1 LALLAPW
8 RFKKTKEE
16 TMSRIGKKP
25 VAIPAGVEVKSSG
38 KTVSVK
44 GPKGALDLELT
55 GAISV
60 EVDAA
65 TKEVRVGRD
74 GDARMDRAKH
84 GLYRAL
90 INNMIEGVTKGY
102 AKSLEI
108 QGVGYRAQLKGQR
121 LELFVGYNTKVPEVY
136 MIPTGVKVTVPTP
149 TEINVEGID
158 KQLVGQ
164 VAASI
169 RLIRTPDVY
178 KGKGV
183 RYKGEVVRKLPG
195 KTVAASGS

>member
-1 LALLAPW
+1 
-8 RFKKTKEE
+8 
-16 TMSRIGKKP
+16 MSRIGKKP
-25 VAIPAGVEVKSSG
+25 VVIPAGVEVKVAG
-38 KTVSVK
+38 RAVSVK
-44 GPKGALDLELT
+44 GPKGTLTQELQ

-60 EVDAA
+60 EVDDAA
-65 TKEVRVGRD
+65 KEVRVLRD
-74 GDARMDRAKH
+74 SELRADRAKH

-90 INNMIEGVTKGY
+90 IANMIEGVTKGY

-108 QGVGYRAQLKGQR
+108 QGVGYRAQVAGKKLN
-121 LELFVGYNTKVPEVY
+121 LFVGYNTKIPEVY
-136 MIPTGVKVTVPTP
+136 LIPDGVKVEVPTP
-149 TEINVEGID
+149 TEINISGID

-169 RLIRTPDVY
+169 RLIRKPDVY

-195 KTVAASGS
+195 KTVAAAGA

>member
-1 LALLAPW
+1 
-8 RFKKTKEE
+8 
-16 TMSRIGKKP
+16 MSRIGKKP
-25 VAIPAGVEVKSSG
+25 VSIPSGVDVKVNGQSV
-38 KTVSVK
+38 TVK
-44 GPKGALDLELT
+44 GPKGSLTQVLT
-55 GAISV
+55 GAIAV

-65 TKEVRVGRD
+65 AKEVLVKRSSEI
-74 GDARMDRAKH
+74 RMDRAKH
-84 GLYRAL
+84 GLYRSL

-108 QGVGYRAQLKGQR
+108 QGVGYRALLKGKR

-136 MIPTGVKVTVPTP
+136 NIPEGVTVVCPTP
-149 TEINVEGID
+149 TEINISGID

-164 VAASI
+164 VASSI
-169 RLIRTPDVY
+169 RLIRPPDVY

-195 KTVAASGS
+195 KTVAATGAA

>member
-1 LALLAPW
+1 
-8 RFKKTKEE
+8 
-16 TMSRIGKKP
+16 MSRIGKKP
-25 VAIPAGVEVKSSG
+25 VPIPAGVDVKVDG
-38 KTVSVK
+38 KNVSVK
-44 GPKGALDLELT
+44 GPKGTLNQDLQ

-65 TKEVRVGRD
+65 AKEVRVLRNSD
-74 GDARMDRAKH
+74 LRADRAKH

-90 INNMIEGVTKGY
+90 IANMIDGVTKGY

-108 QGVGYRAQLKGQR
+108 QGVGYRAQLQGPKK
-121 LELFVGYNTKVPEVY
+121 LHLFVGYNTKIPEVY
-136 MIPTGVKVTVPTP
+136 TIPDGVTVTVPTP
-149 TEINVEGID
+149 TEINIAGID

-169 RLIRTPDVY
+169 RLIRKPDVY

-195 KTVAASGS
+195 KTVAAAGAS

>member
-1 LALLAPW
+1 
-8 RFKKTKEE
+8 
-16 TMSRIGKKP
+16 MSRIGKKP

-44 GPKGALDLELT
+44 GPKGTLNLELT
-55 GAISV
+55 GAINV

-65 TKEVRVGRD
+65 AKEVRVGRD
-74 GDARMDRAKH
+74 SDARMDRAKH

-136 MIPTGVKVTVPTP
+136 MVPTGVKVTVPTP

-195 KTVAASGS
+195 KTVAATGA